1 MKTKNIFWS
10 LIVLVFTLNI
20 TFSQSSKRE
29 KILFDLGWKFHLG
42 DLNAAKD
49 PLFDDASWRSLNL
62 PHDWSIEADFNS
74 QYASCTGYLPSGF
87 GWYRKTFDIPQDYKN
102 KTITIQFD
110 GVYCNS
116 EVWVNGKYIGK
127 HPYGYTSFFYNLTPY
142 IEIGKKNIIAV
153 RVDHMKYADTR
164 WYSGS
169 GIYRHVWLTTT
180 DDVHV
185 TQWGTQVLTP
195 EVTPSLAKVTVKTV
209 IANDKKVSKTIKLLS
224 SLINMD
230 GKEVAKAETDVKLS
244 DSLTS
249 INQAFSLNKPVL
261 WNTENPYLYTVKTK
275 IISVTDIID
284 EYETP
289 FGIRTIKFDP
299 DKGFFLNGV
308 NTKLKGVCLHHDG
321 GCLGAAVPEKIWKI
335 RLEKL
340 KAVGCN
346 AIRTSHNPVA
356 PEFLDLCDQ
365 MGFMILAEAFDEW
378 DYPKNKWIDGWNQ
391 TKAGHDG
398 YPDIFEQWGE
408 KDLYSMVYRDKNH
421 PSIVIWSIGNELD
434 YNNDPYSDPTNTN
447 YSPDKPD
454 AFRMVDIARKFVEI
468 VKNIDTSRPVTMAIA
483 VVPISN
489 KIRLPEVLDIVGYNY
504 TESAYQ
510 NDHKQYPNRIIY
522 GSENSHNYSAWLE
535 VKNNEFISG
544 QFLWTGVDYMG
555 EARRFPSH
563 AATSGLLDLTSFEKP
578 VYYWRQAM
586 WSEKPM
592 LYITSRKARTTDQ
605 KSVDP
610 MSNLA
615 GFLNSSDQSEH
626 WNYTVGD
633 SVLVMAFTNCIE
645 AELSINGKSF
655 GKKKSDPIN
664 SCMWWYVP
672 YATGEVKVVAKGSDN
687 KTLTAMLK
695 KVSEPIK
702 IILTPD
708 ATKLKANNQDI
719 TIVEVQLRDK
729 NNNRSLLANNL
740 INFDISGEGKIIG
753 VDNGDASSLENYK
766 LPKREARF
774 GRCIV
779 ILQTTGKSGN
789 MTLTARSQG
798 LPDASAE
805 ILCE

>member
-1 MKTKNIFWS
+1 MKIKKLLLGFIL
-10 LIVLVFTLNI
+10 LILCVSI
-20 TFSQSSKRE
+20 AFSQSVNRE
-29 KILFDLGWKFHLG
+29 KLLFDLGWKFHLG

-49 PLFDDASWRSLNL
+49 PLFDDASWRSINL
-62 PHDWSIEADFNS
+62 PHDWSIEGDFNS
-74 QYASCTGYLPSGF
+74 QLASCTGYLPGGF
-87 GWYRKTFDIPQDYKN
+87 GWYRKTFDIPLGYKG

-127 HPYGYTSFFYNLTPY
+127 HPYGYTSFYYNLTPY
-142 IEIGKKNIIAV
+142 LEIGKKNIIAV

-169 GIYRHVWLTTT
+169 GIYRHVWLTVTNKI
-180 DDVHV
+180 HV
-185 TQWGTQVLTP
+185 AQWGMHVLTP
-195 EVTPSLAKVTVKTV
+195 DITPSTAKVTVKTIV
-209 IANDKKVSKTIKLLS
+209 ANDNKVSKTIKLLS
-224 SLINMD
+224 SLLNKD
-230 GKEVAKAETDVKLS
+230 GKEVDKAETDIQLS

-249 INQAFSLNKPVL
+249 VDQTLNINKPVL
-261 WNTENPYLYTVKTK
+261 WNTENPYLYSVKTK
-275 IISVTDIID
+275 LVSGTDVID

-289 FGIRTIKFDP
+289 FGVRTIKFDP

-321 GCLGAAVPEKIWKI
+321 GCVGAAVPEKIWKI

-356 PEFLDLCDQ
+356 LEFLDLCDQ
-365 MGFMILAEAFDEW
+365 MGFMVLDEAFDEW
-378 DYPKNKWIDGWNQ
+378 EYPKNKWIDGWNQ

-398 YPDIFEQWGE
+398 YPDIFEWWGE
-408 KDLYSMVYRDKNH
+408 KDLYSMVHRDKNH
-421 PSIVIWSIGNELD
+421 PSIIIWSIGNEVD
-434 YNNDPYSDPTNTN
+434 YENDPYSDPTGSK

-454 AFRMVDIARKFVEI
+454 ASRMVDIAGKFVEI
-468 VKNIDTSRPVTMAIA
+468 VKSIDTSRPVTMAIA
-483 VVPISN
+483 NIATSN
-489 KIRLPEVLDIVGYNY
+489 KVGLPGILDIAGYNY
-504 TESAYQ
+504 TEWTYQ
-510 NDHKQYPNRIIY
+510 EDHKQYPDRIIY
-522 GSENSHNYSAWLE
+522 GSENSHNYSAWQT

-555 EARRFPSH
+555 EARKFPSH

-592 LYITSRKARTTDQ
+592 LYLTARKVRDTDQ

-615 GFLNSSDQSEH
+615 GFLNSSDQNEH

-633 SVLVMAFTNCIE
+633 SVLVMAFTNCNE
-645 AELSINGKSF
+645 VELFLNGKSL
-655 GKKKSDPIN
+655 GKKKSDPAN
-664 SCMWWYVP
+664 SCLWWYVP
-672 YATGEVKVVAKGSDN
+672 YETGEVKAVAKGPDN
-687 KTLTAMLK
+687 KTLTSMLK
-695 KVSEPIK
+695 KVSEPVI
-702 IILTPD
+702 IILKPD
-708 ATKLKANNQDI
+708 VAMLKANNQDI
-719 TIVEVQLRDK
+719 AIIEVQLRDK
-729 NNNRSLLANNL
+729 NKNRSLLANNL

-766 LPKREARF
+766 SPKRMARF

-779 ILQTTGKSGN
+779 IVQTTGKSGTI
-789 MTLTARSQG
+789 TLTAKSEG
-798 LPDASAE
+798 LPDAFAE
-805 ILCE
+805 IVSE

>member
-1 MKTKNIFWS
+1 
-10 LIVLVFTLNI
+10 
-20 TFSQSSKRE
+20 
-29 KILFDLGWKFHLG
+29 
-42 DLNAAKD
+42 
-49 PLFDDASWRSLNL
+49 
-62 PHDWSIEADFNS
+62 
-74 QYASCTGYLPSGF
+74 
-87 GWYRKTFDIPQDYKN
+87 
-102 KTITIQFD
+102 
-110 GVYCNS
+110 
-116 EVWVNGKYIGK
+116 
-127 HPYGYTSFFYNLTPY
+127 
-142 IEIGKKNIIAV
+142 
-153 RVDHMKYADTR
+153 
-164 WYSGS
+164 
-169 GIYRHVWLTTT
+169 
-180 DDVHV
+180 
-185 TQWGTQVLTP
+185 
-195 EVTPSLAKVTVKTV
+195 
-209 IANDKKVSKTIKLLS
+209 
-224 SLINMD
+224 MD
-230 GKEVAKAETDVKLS
+230 GKEVAKAETNVKLS

-261 WNTENPYLYTVKTK
+261 WNTENPYLYIVKTN
-275 IISVTDIID
+275 IISGTDIID

-289 FGIRTIKFDP
+289 FGVRTIKFDP

-365 MGFMILAEAFDEW
+365 MGFMVLDEAFDEW

-434 YNNDPYSDPTNTN
+434 YNNDPYSDPTNAN

-454 AFRMVDIARKFVEI
+454 ASRMVDVARKFVEI

-489 KIRLPEVLDIVGYNY
+489 KLKVPEVLDIAGYNY

-510 NDHKQYPNRIIY
+510 NDHKQYPKRIIY

-592 LYITSRKARTTDQ
+592 LYLTSRKVRASDQ

-615 GFLNSSDQSEH
+615 GFLNSSDQNEH
-626 WNYTVGD
+626 WNYNVGD
-633 SVLVMAFTNCIE
+633 SVLVMAFTNCHE
-645 AELSINGKSF
+645 VELFINGKSL
-655 GKKKSDPIN
+655 GKKKSDPVN
-664 SCMWWYVP
+664 SCLWWYVR
-672 YATGEVKVVAKGSDN
+672 YETGEVKALAKGSDN

-695 KVSEPIK
+695 KVSEPVK

-766 LPKREARF
+766 LHKRMARF

-779 ILQTTGKSGN
+779 IVQATGKSGIIK
-789 MTLTARSQG
+789 LTAKSEG
-798 LPDASAE
+798 LPDAFTE
-805 ILCE
+805 ILSE